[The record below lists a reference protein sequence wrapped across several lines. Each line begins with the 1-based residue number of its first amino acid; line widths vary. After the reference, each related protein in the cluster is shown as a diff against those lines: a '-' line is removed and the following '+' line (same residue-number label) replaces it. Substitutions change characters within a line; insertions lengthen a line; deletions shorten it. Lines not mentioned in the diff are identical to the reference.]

1 MFGIVGEPLFV
12 EDEEDKSKRC
22 QSSIGVQI
30 VKFDIPSPP
39 SDQLYSF
46 MNICVY
52 PSGAWG
58 TALAVQ
64 LDRAGHRVTLITRDL
79 DEALEMTT
87 RREHKR
93 RLPGVALPPGFQ
105 ISTELKP
112 ALMEA
117 EVAILASP
125 SKYLRDTCR
134 ELKAAATLA
143 TNLRWVLALCKG
155 LEIGS
160 NRLPLAVMEDELGDY
175 HLGVLSG
182 PTFASE
188 VARGQPSAI
197 VLGAMAPTPDVQRL
211 QAALSDRTF
220 RVYTSDDPT
229 GVQLGGCLKN
239 VYAIA
244 AGMGQGLGLGHN
256 SAAALVTR
264 ALRELVRVGGALG
277 GKPET
282 FFGLS
287 GLGDLMLTCHGEES
301 RNRRFGKLLAEGKTV
316 ETLLHDEGMTV
327 EGYRTAACFHAICEA
342 KGIPAPIL
350 EQVYRILF
358 EGQDLPSA
366 LSALMERDLKD
377 EAV

>member
-1 MFGIVGEPLFV
+1 
-12 EDEEDKSKRC
+12 
-22 QSSIGVQI
+22 
-30 VKFDIPSPP
+30 
-39 SDQLYSF
+39 

-58 TALAVQ
+58 TALALH
-64 LDRAGHRVTLITRDL
+64 LDRSGHRVTLIARDI

-87 RREHKR
+87 QREHKR
-93 RLPGVALPPGFQ
+93 RLPGIPLPASFQ
-105 ISTELKP
+105 ISTELTP
-112 ALMEA
+112 SLMEA
-117 EVAILASP
+117 DVVVLACP
-125 SKYLRDTCR
+125 SKFLRETCL
-134 ELKAAATLA
+134 ELKAKSGLA

-155 LEIGS
+155 LEVGT
-160 NRLPLAVMEDELGDY
+160 NRLPLEVMEEELDGY
-175 HLGVLSG
+175 LLGILSG

-188 VARGQPSAI
+188 VAKGQPSAI
-197 VLGAMAPTPDVQRL
+197 VLGTKAPAKEAQTLQVAM
-211 QAALSDRTF
+211 SDHSL
-220 RVYTSDDPT
+220 RVYTSDDPI

-244 AGMGQGLGLGHN
+244 AGMGIGLGLGHN

-287 GLGDLMLTCHGEES
+287 GLGDLMLTCHGDES
-301 RNRRFGKLLAEGKTV
+301 RNRQFGKLLAEGSGV
-316 ETLLHDEGMTV
+316 ESLLSEKGMTV
-327 EGYRTAACFHAICEA
+327 EGYRSAACFHAICEEQ
-342 KGIPAPIL
+342 GINAPIL

-358 EGQDLPSA
+358 EGQNLPAA
-366 LSALMERDLKD
+366 LAALMERDLKE